1 MGIHLKSA
9 WPLMATWII
18 GLGIVAMISIIY
30 TFEADHFYGIAESR
44 EIVVNSEM
52 PVEIKRVDVVEG
64 QFIEKHQL
72 LVELGSPELDLKINE
87 ISHQLEQLKVQK
99 GLDKAELAAKVR
111 QLRAE
116 KRSKTTEIENRI
128 KQLESRYRLNKAL
141 AEGLKSVEATVSTAD
156 QLMSPIRQQIDNLR
170 LELADVARPL
180 DIQIE
185 LLEAAL
191 NASESPKK
199 IQVERLEKEL
209 EMLHRESERLNI
221 YARISGLIGS
231 INYKPGEKVAPFV
244 PILTLQTQTPSFVK
258 GYLLENVASAV
269 KIGDKLMVASLSD
282 AKHSISGTVVGVG
295 ARFVPYPVR
304 LRKHPDLQ
312 IWGREVHVRISD
324 KNPFILGEK
333 VVLASNRPEQRWP
346 QRWMAW
352 VSSRLPQQEQASAT
366 MVTMPVPGQ
375 PPKPIVPLTVD
386 GIEAS
391 GLVKD
396 PDGDGYLVI
405 SDDTPFNRPLLFSMN
420 KNGQITSEIPIL
432 GLDAMADM
440 EGIAAGAKG
449 ALYLISSL
457 SETKDGKRRSARN
470 LLVRARKKGE
480 NCTLEHAVNL
490 YDLLT
495 TAARKTAGE
504 APWARIVRKGEQ
516 SHLMDVEGIS
526 WDGGNLLLA
535 FKAPLE
541 NDAAVVLQI
550 RDIDRILETGEL
562 PSSAI
567 SVRYRIRLPAP
578 DNNGM
583 ERISDLYCSG
593 DLLFLTSVRSE
604 KGRKAGS
611 VWQYDPLTKKGER
624 LSTYDGFQPEG
635 LTEGLTPDALTVVFD
650 QGASRQSLMTH
661 VKKKI

>member
-1 MGIHLKSA
+1 MSGA
-9 WPLMATWII
+9 WPLMAAWII
-18 GLGIVAMISIIY
+18 FLGIVVMISIFY

-72 LVELGSPELDLKINE
+72 LVELSSPELDLKINE

-141 AEGLKSVEATVSTAD
+141 TQGLKSVDANLSTAD
-156 QLMSPIRQQIDNLR
+156 QPMSPIRQQIENLR
-170 LELADVARPL
+170 LELADAVRPL
-180 DIQIE
+180 NIQIE

-191 NASESPKK
+191 SASESPKK

-209 EMLHRESERLNI
+209 EMLRRESERLNI

-231 INYKPGEKVAPFV
+231 INFKPGEKVAPFV

-258 GYLLENVASAV
+258 GYLLEDVASRV
-269 KIGDKLMVASLSD
+269 KIGDNMMVTALSD
-282 AKHSISGTVVGVG
+282 GKRAIKGTLVGVG

-304 LRKHPDLQ
+304 LRKHPDSQ

-324 KNPFILGEK
+324 NNPFILGEK
-333 VVLASNRPEQRWP
+333 VVLASNQARQRWT
-346 QRWMAW
+346 QRWLASI
-352 VSSRLPQQEQASAT
+352 SSRLPHEKQASAT
-366 MVTMPVPGQ
+366 MVTLPIPGQ

-391 GLVKD
+391 RLVKD
-396 PDGDGYLVI
+396 PDGGGYLVI
-405 SDDTPFNRPLLFSMN
+405 SDDTPDNRPLIFLMD
-420 KNGQITSEIPIL
+420 KNGQIVSEIPIL

-440 EGIAAGAKG
+440 EGIAAGEKG

-457 SETKDGKRRSARN
+457 SETKDGKRHCARH
-470 LLVRARKKGE
+470 LLVKARKNGE
-480 NCTLEHAVNL
+480 NCILEHAVDMV
-490 YDLLT
+490 DLLT
-495 TAARKTAGE
+495 TAARKIVGD
-504 APWARIVRKGEQ
+504 APWARIVRKGDQ
-516 SHLMDVEGIS
+516 AHVMDVEGIS
-526 WDGGNLLLA
+526 WDAGNLLLA

-550 RDIDRILETGEL
+550 RYIDRVLQTGEL
-562 PSSAI
+562 APAAV

-578 DNNGM
+578 DDDGM
-583 ERISDLYCSG
+583 ERISDLYYCG
-593 DLLFLTSVRSE
+593 NQVFLTSVRSE

-611 VWQYDPLTKKGER
+611 VWQYDPLTGKGHR
-624 LSTYDGFQPEG
+624 LSSYDGFQPEG
-635 LTEGLTPDALTVVFD
+635 LTEGLTPDALIVVFD
-650 QGASRQSLMTH
+650 QGASRPSFMTH
-661 VKKKI
+661 VKKRV